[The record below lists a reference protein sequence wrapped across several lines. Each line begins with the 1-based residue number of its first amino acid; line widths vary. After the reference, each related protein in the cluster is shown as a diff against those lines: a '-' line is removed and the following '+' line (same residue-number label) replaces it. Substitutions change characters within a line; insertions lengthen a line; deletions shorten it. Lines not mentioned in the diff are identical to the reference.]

1 MTVGR
6 HVDRTLAQRYA
17 PVIASALVLIL
28 PAFDILARNPTP
40 IAILQFITLVVTT
53 VTTFQLPDR
62 WKQIAEW
69 VGVVVTAVLPLAIS
83 GEVTWANWAVV
94 AVAVVKA
101 AATHL
106 GVVIRKDPVIDARE
120 SAGVAVVTSLPD
132 ADRELLSKVVERQVN
147 ISK

>member
-69 VGVVVTAVLPLAIS
+69 VGVVVTAVLPLAIA

-106 GVVIRKDPVIDARE
+106 GIEIRKDNSV
-120 SAGVAVVTSLPD
+120 
-132 ADRELLSKVVERQVN
+132 SK
-147 ISK
+147 